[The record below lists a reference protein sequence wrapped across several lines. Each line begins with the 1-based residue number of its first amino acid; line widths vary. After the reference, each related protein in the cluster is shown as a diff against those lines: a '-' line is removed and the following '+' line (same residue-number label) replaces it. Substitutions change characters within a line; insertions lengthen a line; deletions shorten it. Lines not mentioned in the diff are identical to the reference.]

1 MRKKI
6 SLYYVLLLTIFI
18 SSSYQLS
25 KDNNHYNNQINS
37 NYPSQFEE
45 SIIDI
50 NFDQFVSGSF
60 DNSTIYYKTQI
71 TKESE
76 GVFFD
81 FQSEFGYLNI
91 SFQDKIDMNNNTE
104 PFILKSSGENNL
116 FFINKTEINTKTH
129 KENIS
134 GLFILVGVSSS
145 SPELENII
153 SFDFSLKLSLRK
165 NNINIFEVN
174 SEHNLLCKT
183 EKIGDSNNYTCL
195 FMIVNNNES
204 LSNLIVYSN
213 SQSVNDKLNI
223 YADEINKKEYDDW
236 DTNFLMKNIPNK
248 NSNFTNNNTEFSFIN
263 IQNVTKDRYIYISVE
278 TSEETVVELIA
289 QVLPEDKDT
298 SYPKENKVQIF
309 NLKQNTTNINLDLSS
324 LKDEISLVLTT
335 IYGKAKIIF
344 GNYEKI
350 YYVTDVRE
358 NKLFLVIDVSKCRR
372 EINNCKLIIDNL
384 ESNDV
389 NELGY
394 IFSLSYMKK
403 SNNILKEMTYG
414 KTTKVFYDNT
424 QFPIMLYEKIPKI
437 QNAINV
443 NLQFFNI
450 PFNASINKD
459 TMDIEAYIFTQNEIN
474 ELKLNYEKIKNYTF
488 KIEGTFNSFLSNAY
502 IYLSVNDMRRFKP
515 DDNPYLLIHIST
527 NNSEIVN
534 WYDNL
539 VFSST
544 ISQVNSLIYPSERT
558 YHFGK
563 LNTDSKVVY
572 KLEGKSQFHLMRLEF
587 ACNSNYLG
595 WSVKRTKEID
605 NYMTNDTDLSFV
617 TEKWINGRG
626 LLTMYIE
633 RGEDIYLTIFP
644 LKNKIDT
651 KLTNFVFKYLNS
663 AKNGDFKNYIIKQ
676 DSLTYNQNN
685 NMITVN
691 KLTNIPFDSEFIYYI
706 KIIDEE
712 DFEKEES
719 IKTIANIYST
729 PFIEIKGKLSD
740 SNINFYLLNMTN
752 PKRTYY
758 INAYSTIIENFYD
771 VEYISYA
778 GYILVKQEE
787 EKEVLN
793 EDSNGGFI
801 IASIVI
807 VSVILFLV
815 IIRFIYY
822 CCKECCYY

>member
-1 MRKKI
+1 M

-25 KDNNHYNNQINS
+25 KDNNDYNNQINS

-50 NFDQFVSGSF
+50 KLDQFVSGSF

-71 TKESE
+71 TNESE

-81 FQSEFGYLNI
+81 FQSEFGYLYI
-91 SFQDKIDMNNNTE
+91 SFQDKIDVNNTD
-104 PFILKSSGENNL
+104 PIILKSPGENSL
-116 FFINKTEINTKTH
+116 FFINKTEIMK
-129 KENIS
+129 KAGKDSIA

-153 SFDFSLKLSLRK
+153 SFDFSLKLSLQK
-165 NNINIFEVN
+165 NDINIFEVN

-183 EKIGDSNNYTCL
+183 SKIGDGNNYKCL
-195 FMIVNNNES
+195 FMLVNNNKS

-213 SQSVNDKLNI
+213 SQSVNDKLDI
-223 YADEINKKEYDDW
+223 FADEINKDEYDNWNTD
-236 DTNFLMKNIPNK
+236 FLMKNIPSK
-248 NSNFTNNNTEFSFIN
+248 NSHFTNNNTEFSFIN
-263 IQNVTKDRYIYISVE
+263 IQSVTNDKYIYISVE
-278 TSEETVVELIA
+278 TSKETIVELIA

-324 LKDEISLVLTT
+324 LKDEVSLVLTT
-335 IYGKAKIIF
+335 IYGKAKIIL

-358 NKLFLVIDVSKCRR
+358 NKLFLVIDVSKCNR
-372 EINNCKLIIDNL
+372 EINNCKLIINNL

-389 NELGY
+389 NKLGY

-424 QFPIMLYEKIPKI
+424 QFPIMLYEKIPNI

-443 NLQFFNI
+443 NLQFLNI

-459 TMDIEAYIFTQNEIN
+459 TMDIEAYILTQKEIN
-474 ELKLNYEKIKNYTF
+474 ELKLNNENIKNYNT

-502 IYLSVNDMRRFKP
+502 IYLSVNDMKRFTA

-527 NNSEIVN
+527 INSEIVH

-539 VFSST
+539 VFTST

-572 KLEGKSQFHLMRLEF
+572 RLEGKPQFHLMRLEF

-605 NYMTNDTDLSFV
+605 NYKTNDTDLSFV

-644 LKNKIDT
+644 LKKSIDT
-651 KLTNFVFKYLNS
+651 KLTNFAFKYLNS

-676 DSLTYNQNN
+676 DYLTYDQSMNK
-685 NMITVN
+685 ITVN

-706 KIIDEE
+706 KIIDED
-712 DFEKEES
+712 DFEKEDN
-719 IKTIANIYST
+719 IKTIANIEST

-740 SNINFYLLNMTN
+740 SSINFYLLNTTN

-758 INAYSTIIENFYD
+758 INAYTTIIENFYD

-787 EKEVLN
+787 DKEVLN

-801 IASIVI
+801 IATIVI

>member
-25 KDNNHYNNQINS
+25 KDNNDYNNQINS

-50 NFDQFVSGSF
+50 RLDQFVSGSF

-81 FQSEFGYLNI
+81 FQSEFGYLYI
-91 SFQDKIDMNNNTE
+91 SFQDKIDVNNTD
-104 PFILKSSGENNL
+104 PIILQSSGENSL
-116 FFINKTEINTKTH
+116 FFINKTEIMEKTK
-129 KENIS
+129 KDSIA

-145 SPELENII
+145 SPELGNII
-153 SFDFSLKLSLRK
+153 SFDFSLKLSLQK
-165 NNINIFEVN
+165 NDINIFEVN
-174 SEHNLLCKT
+174 SEHNFLCKT
-183 EKIGDSNNYTCL
+183 SKIGDGNNYKCL
-195 FMIVNNNES
+195 FMLVNNNES

-213 SQSVNDKLNI
+213 SHSVNDKLDI
-223 YADEINKKEYDDW
+223 FADEINKDEYDNWNTD
-236 DTNFLMKNIPNK
+236 FLMKNIPSK
-248 NSNFTNNNTEFSFIN
+248 NSHFTNNNTEFSFIN
-263 IQNVTKDRYIYISVE
+263 IQSVTNDKYIYISVE
-278 TSEETVVELIA
+278 TSKETIVELIA

-324 LKDEISLVLTT
+324 LKDEVSLVLTT
-335 IYGKAKIIF
+335 IYGKAKIIL

-358 NKLFLVIDVSKCRR
+358 NKLFLVIDVSKCNR
-372 EINNCKLIIDNL
+372 EINNCKLIINNL
-384 ESNDV
+384 ESNET
-389 NELGY
+389 NKLGY
-394 IFSLSYMKK
+394 IFSLSYIKK

-414 KTTKVFYDNT
+414 KTTKVFYENT
-424 QFPIMLYEKIPKI
+424 QFPIMLYEKIPNI

-443 NLQFFNI
+443 NLQFLNI

-459 TMDIEAYIFTQNEIN
+459 TMDIEAYILTQKEIN
-474 ELKLNYEKIKNYTF
+474 ELKLNNENIKNYTI

-502 IYLSVNDMRRFKP
+502 IYLSVNDMKRFTA

-527 NNSEIVN
+527 INSEIVH

-539 VFSST
+539 VFTST

-572 KLEGKSQFHLMRLEF
+572 RLEGKPQFHLMRLEF

-644 LKNKIDT
+644 LKKTIDT

-676 DSLTYNQNN
+676 DYLTYDQSIKK
-685 NMITVN
+685 ITVN
-691 KLTNIPFDSEFIYYI
+691 KLANIPFDSEFIYYI
-706 KIIDEE
+706 KIIDED
-712 DFEKEES
+712 DFENEDN
-719 IKTIANIYST
+719 IKTIANIEST

-740 SNINFYLLNMTN
+740 SSINFYLLNTTN

-758 INAYSTIIENFYD
+758 INAYTTIIENFYD
-771 VEYISYA
+771 VEYISYD

-787 EKEVLN
+787 DKEVLN

-801 IASIVI
+801 IATIVI

>member
-25 KDNNHYNNQINS
+25 KDNNDYNNQINS

-50 NFDQFVSGSF
+50 KLDQFVSGSF

-81 FQSEFGYLNI
+81 FQSEFGYLYI
-91 SFQDKIDMNNNTE
+91 SFQDKIDVNNTD
-104 PFILKSSGENNL
+104 PIILQSSGENSL
-116 FFINKTEINTKTH
+116 FFINKTEIMEKTK
-129 KENIS
+129 KDSIA

-145 SPELENII
+145 SPELGNII
-153 SFDFSLKLSLRK
+153 SFDFSLKLSLQK
-165 NNINIFEVN
+165 NDINIFEVN
-174 SEHNLLCKT
+174 SEHNFLCKT
-183 EKIGDSNNYTCL
+183 SKIGDGNNYKCL
-195 FMIVNNNES
+195 FMLVNNNES

-213 SQSVNDKLNI
+213 SHSVNDKLDI
-223 YADEINKKEYDDW
+223 FADEINKDEYDNWNTD
-236 DTNFLMKNIPNK
+236 FLMKNIPSK
-248 NSNFTNNNTEFSFIN
+248 NSHFTNNNTEFSFIN
-263 IQNVTKDRYIYISVE
+263 IQSVTNDKYIYISVE
-278 TSEETVVELIA
+278 TSKETIVELIA

-298 SYPKENKVQIF
+298 SYPKENKIQIF

-324 LKDEISLVLTT
+324 LKDEVSLVLTT
-335 IYGKAKIIF
+335 IYGKAKIIL

-358 NKLFLVIDVSKCRR
+358 NKLFLVIDVSKCNR
-372 EINNCKLIIDNL
+372 EINNCKLIINNL
-384 ESNDV
+384 ESNDT
-389 NELGY
+389 NKLGY
-394 IFSLSYMKK
+394 IFSLSYIKK

-414 KTTKVFYDNT
+414 KTTKVFYENT
-424 QFPIMLYEKIPKI
+424 QFPIMLYEKIPNI

-443 NLQFFNI
+443 NLQFLNI

-459 TMDIEAYIFTQNEIN
+459 TMDIEAYILTQKEIN
-474 ELKLNYEKIKNYTF
+474 ELKLNNENIKNYNT

-502 IYLSVNDMRRFKP
+502 IYLSVNDMKRFTA

-527 NNSEIVN
+527 INSEIVH

-539 VFSST
+539 VFTST

-572 KLEGKSQFHLMRLEF
+572 RLEGKPQFHLMRLEF

-644 LKNKIDT
+644 LKKTIDT

-676 DSLTYNQNN
+676 DYLTYDQSIKK
-685 NMITVN
+685 ITVN
-691 KLTNIPFDSEFIYYI
+691 KLANIPFDSEFIYYI
-706 KIIDEE
+706 KIIDED
-712 DFEKEES
+712 DFENEDN
-719 IKTIANIYST
+719 IKTIANIEST

-740 SNINFYLLNMTN
+740 SSINFYLLNTTN

-758 INAYSTIIENFYD
+758 INAYTTIIENFYD
-771 VEYISYA
+771 VEYISYD

-787 EKEVLN
+787 DKEVLN

-801 IASIVI
+801 IATIVI

>member
-25 KDNNHYNNQINS
+25 KDNNDYNNQINS

-50 NFDQFVSGSF
+50 KLDQFVSGSF

-71 TKESE
+71 TNESE

-81 FQSEFGYLNI
+81 FQSEFGYLYI
-91 SFQDKIDMNNNTE
+91 SFQDKIDVNNTD
-104 PFILKSSGENNL
+104 PIILKSPGENSL
-116 FFINKTEINTKTH
+116 FFINKTEIMK
-129 KENIS
+129 KAGKDSIA

-153 SFDFSLKLSLRK
+153 SFDFSLKLSLQK
-165 NNINIFEVN
+165 NDINIFEVN

-183 EKIGDSNNYTCL
+183 SKIGDGNNYKCL
-195 FMIVNNNES
+195 FMLVNNNKS

-213 SQSVNDKLNI
+213 SQSVNDKLDI
-223 YADEINKKEYDDW
+223 FADEINKDEYDNWNTD
-236 DTNFLMKNIPNK
+236 FLMKNIPSK
-248 NSNFTNNNTEFSFIN
+248 NSHFTNNNTEFSFIN
-263 IQNVTKDRYIYISVE
+263 IQSVTNDKYIYISVE
-278 TSEETVVELIA
+278 TSKETIVELIA

-324 LKDEISLVLTT
+324 LKDEVSLVLTT
-335 IYGKAKIIF
+335 IYGKAKIIL

-358 NKLFLVIDVSKCRR
+358 NKLFLVIDFSKCNR
-372 EINNCKLIIDNL
+372 EINNCKLIINNL

-389 NELGY
+389 NKLGY

-424 QFPIMLYEKIPKI
+424 QFPIMLYEKIPNI

-443 NLQFFNI
+443 NLQFLNI

-459 TMDIEAYIFTQNEIN
+459 TMDIEAYILTQKEIN
-474 ELKLNYEKIKNYTF
+474 ELKLNNENIKNYNT

-502 IYLSVNDMRRFKP
+502 IYLSVNDMKRFTA

-527 NNSEIVN
+527 INSEIVH

-539 VFSST
+539 VFTST
-544 ISQVNSLIYPSERT
+544 ISQVNSLIYPSERN

-572 KLEGKSQFHLMRLEF
+572 KLEGKPQFHLMRLEF

-605 NYMTNDTDLSFV
+605 NYKTNDTDLSFV

-644 LKNKIDT
+644 LKKSIDT
-651 KLTNFVFKYLNS
+651 KLTNFAFKYLNS

-676 DSLTYNQNN
+676 DYLIYDQSMNK
-685 NMITVN
+685 ITVN

-706 KIIDEE
+706 KIIDED
-712 DFEKEES
+712 DFEKEDN
-719 IKTIANIYST
+719 IKTIANIEST

-740 SNINFYLLNMTN
+740 SSINFYLLNTTN

-758 INAYSTIIENFYD
+758 INAYTTIIENFYD

-787 EKEVLN
+787 DKEVLN

-801 IASIVI
+801 IATIVI

>member
-1 MRKKI
+1 M

-25 KDNNHYNNQINS
+25 KDNNDYNNQINS

-50 NFDQFVSGSF
+50 KLDQFVSGSF

-71 TKESE
+71 TNESE

-81 FQSEFGYLNI
+81 FQSEFGYLYI
-91 SFQDKIDMNNNTE
+91 SFQDKIDVNNTD
-104 PFILKSSGENNL
+104 PIILKSPGENSL
-116 FFINKTEINTKTH
+116 FFINKTEIMEKTK
-129 KENIS
+129 KDSIA

-145 SPELENII
+145 SPELGNII
-153 SFDFSLKLSLRK
+153 SFDFSLKLSLQK
-165 NNINIFEVN
+165 NDINIFEVN
-174 SEHNLLCKT
+174 SEHNFLCKT
-183 EKIGDSNNYTCL
+183 SKIGDGNNYKCL
-195 FMIVNNNES
+195 FMLVNNNES

-213 SQSVNDKLNI
+213 SHSVNDKLDI
-223 YADEINKKEYDDW
+223 FADEINKDEYDNWNTD
-236 DTNFLMKNIPNK
+236 FLMKNIPSK
-248 NSNFTNNNTEFSFIN
+248 NSHFTNNNTEFSFIN
-263 IQNVTKDRYIYISVE
+263 IQSVTNDKYIYISVE
-278 TSEETVVELIA
+278 TSKETIVELIA

-324 LKDEISLVLTT
+324 LKDEVSLVLTT
-335 IYGKAKIIF
+335 IYGKAKIIL

-358 NKLFLVIDVSKCRR
+358 NKLFLVIDVSKCNR
-372 EINNCKLIIDNL
+372 EINNCKLIINNL
-384 ESNDV
+384 KSNDV
-389 NELGY
+389 NKLGY

-424 QFPIMLYEKIPKI
+424 QFPIMLYEKIPNI

-443 NLQFFNI
+443 NLQFLNI

-459 TMDIEAYIFTQNEIN
+459 TMDIEAYILTQKEIN
-474 ELKLNYEKIKNYTF
+474 ELKLNNENIKNYTI

-502 IYLSVNDMRRFKP
+502 IYLSVNDMKRFTA

-527 NNSEIVN
+527 INSEIVH

-539 VFSST
+539 VFTST

-572 KLEGKSQFHLMRLEF
+572 RLEGKPQFHLMRLEF

-644 LKNKIDT
+644 LKKTIDT

-676 DSLTYNQNN
+676 DYLTYDQSIKK
-685 NMITVN
+685 ITVN
-691 KLTNIPFDSEFIYYI
+691 KLANIPFDSEFIYYI
-706 KIIDEE
+706 KIIDED
-712 DFEKEES
+712 DFENEDN
-719 IKTIANIYST
+719 IKTIANIEST

-740 SNINFYLLNMTN
+740 SSINFYLLNTTN

-758 INAYSTIIENFYD
+758 INAYTTIIENFYD
-771 VEYISYA
+771 VEYISYD

-787 EKEVLN
+787 DKEVLN

-801 IASIVI
+801 IATIVI

>member
-25 KDNNHYNNQINS
+25 KDNNDYNNQINS

-50 NFDQFVSGSF
+50 KLDQFVSGSF

-81 FQSEFGYLNI
+81 FQSEFGYLYI
-91 SFQDKIDMNNNTE
+91 SFQDKIDVNNTD
-104 PFILKSSGENNL
+104 PIILQSSGENSL
-116 FFINKTEINTKTH
+116 FFINKTEIMEKTK
-129 KENIS
+129 KDSIA

-145 SPELENII
+145 SPELGNII
-153 SFDFSLKLSLRK
+153 SFDFSLKLSLQK
-165 NNINIFEVN
+165 NDINIFEVN
-174 SEHNLLCKT
+174 SEHNFLCKT
-183 EKIGDSNNYTCL
+183 SKIGDGNNYKCL
-195 FMIVNNNES
+195 FMLVNNNES

-213 SQSVNDKLNI
+213 SHSVNDKLDI
-223 YADEINKKEYDDW
+223 FADEINKDEYDNWNTD
-236 DTNFLMKNIPNK
+236 FLMKNIPSK
-248 NSNFTNNNTEFSFIN
+248 NSHFTNNNTEFSFIN
-263 IQNVTKDRYIYISVE
+263 IQSVTNDKYIYISVE
-278 TSEETVVELIA
+278 TSKETIVELIA

-324 LKDEISLVLTT
+324 LKDEVSLVLTT
-335 IYGKAKIIF
+335 IYGKAKIIL

-358 NKLFLVIDVSKCRR
+358 NKLFLVIDVSKCNR
-372 EINNCKLIIDNL
+372 EINNCKLIINNL
-384 ESNDV
+384 ESNDT
-389 NELGY
+389 NKLGY
-394 IFSLSYMKK
+394 IFSLSYIKK

-424 QFPIMLYEKIPKI
+424 QFPIMLYEKIPNI

-443 NLQFFNI
+443 NLQFLNI

-459 TMDIEAYIFTQNEIN
+459 TMDIEAYILTQKEIN
-474 ELKLNYEKIKNYTF
+474 ELKLNNENIKNYTT

-502 IYLSVNDMRRFKP
+502 IYLSVNDMKRFTA

-527 NNSEIVN
+527 INSEIVH

-539 VFSST
+539 VFTSA

-572 KLEGKSQFHLMRLEF
+572 RLEGKPQFHLMRLEF

-605 NYMTNDTDLSFV
+605 NYKTNDTDLSFV

-644 LKNKIDT
+644 LKKSIDT
-651 KLTNFVFKYLNS
+651 KLTNFAFKYLNS

-676 DSLTYNQNN
+676 DYLTYDQSIKK
-685 NMITVN
+685 ITVN
-691 KLTNIPFDSEFIYYI
+691 KLANIPFDSEFIYYI
-706 KIIDEE
+706 KIIDED
-712 DFEKEES
+712 DFENEDN
-719 IKTIANIYST
+719 IKTIANIEST

-740 SNINFYLLNMTN
+740 SSINFYLLNTTN

-758 INAYSTIIENFYD
+758 INAYTTIIENFYD
-771 VEYISYA
+771 VEYISYD

-787 EKEVLN
+787 DKEVLN

-801 IASIVI
+801 IATIVI